1 MSFKDSNGDLA
12 LGKVFRAAVLGVAGL
27 AVVGAG
33 FGSFF
38 VTNEGEVDMV
48 KTMGKLD
55 ESKVY
60 TAGPHLKY
68 PFADSVVTFSLAPR
82 QKTYEK
88 LDTNTGDNQP
98 IIGTIKVTYNVPV
111 DAVPRL
117 IRDPNWESRIEPQ
130 AVSSFKEVMGK
141 QDAVKIAID
150 RSEINR
156 ALTVA
161 LKASLKREVGI
172 DVTNVQLF
180 NYDLKPDFMATINEV
195 AKSKAMGE
203 KLKQDKVNMIT
214 AQETAKVKADGEAAA
229 ELSKTQGAANG
240 IRATADAEAYAI
252 KLNGQAKADAM
263 KTQLSAVGDPK
274 ILVDLANAEAW
285 KSGGAKMPET
295 LVTGGNSS
303 TLLVP
308 AAKAAVAAT
317 VAPAPK
323 P

>member
-1 MSFKDSNGDLA
+1 MNFKDSNGDLS
-12 LGKVFRAAVLGVAGL
+12 LSKIFRAAALGVAGL
-27 AVVGAG
+27 AIVGAG

-38 VTNEGEVDMV
+38 VTKEGDVDMV
-48 KTMGKLD
+48 KTMGKLN
-55 ESKVY
+55 EGQVY

-68 PFADSVVTFSLAPR
+68 PFIDSVSTFSIAPR
-82 QKTYEK
+82 QRTYEK

-111 DAVPRL
+111 EAVPRL

-161 LKASLKREVGI
+161 LKESLKREVGI

-180 NYDLKPDFMATINEV
+180 DYELKPDFMATINEV

-229 ELSKTQGAANG
+229 ELSKTQGAASG

-285 KSGGAKMPET
+285 KAGGAQMPDT
-295 LVTGGNSS
+295 LVTGGGTS
-303 TLLVP
+303 TLLMP
-308 AAKAAVAAT
+308 AVKAAAAAT
-317 VAPAPK
+317 APK

>member
-1 MSFKDSNGDLA
+1 
-12 LGKVFRAAVLGVAGL
+12 
-27 AVVGAG
+27 
-33 FGSFF
+33 
-38 VTNEGEVDMV
+38 MV

-55 ESKVY
+55 ESNVY

-68 PFADSVVTFSLAPR
+68 PFADSVTTFSLAPR
-82 QKTYEK
+82 QRTYEK

-150 RSEINR
+150 RTEINR
-156 ALTVA
+156 ALTIA

-195 AKSKAMGE
+195 AKSKATGE
-203 KLKQDKVNMIT
+203 KLKQDKINMTT
-214 AQETAKVKADGEAAA
+214 AQETAKVQADGEAAA
-229 ELSKTQGAANG
+229 ALAKTQGAASG
-240 IRATADAEAYAI
+240 LRATADAEAYAI
-252 KLNGQAKADAM
+252 RLNGQAKADAM
-263 KTQLSAVGDPK
+263 KTQLSAVGDPQ
-274 ILVDLANAEAW
+274 ILVQLANAEAW
-285 KSGGAKMPET
+285 KSGGAKMPDT
-295 LVTGGNSS
+295 LVTGSGNSS

-308 AAKAAVAAT
+308 AVKAAAAMVA
-317 VAPAPK
+317 K